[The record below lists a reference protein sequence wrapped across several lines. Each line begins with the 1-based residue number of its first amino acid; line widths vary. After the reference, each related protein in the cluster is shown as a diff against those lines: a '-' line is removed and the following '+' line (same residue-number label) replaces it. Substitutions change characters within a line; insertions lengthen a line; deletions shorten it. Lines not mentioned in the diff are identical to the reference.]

1 MLTEIPIRL
10 SNHHI
15 HLSREAALALFGREE
30 LTFMRYLDGEG
41 DLVAYNETVTVKGPK
56 GSIQG
61 IRVLGPL
68 RGKVQVEL
76 LVTDGYKLGVKA
88 PIRMSGDLEAAA
100 ELTIIGPCGEL
111 TLPCGIIAHRHIHM
125 HIDTAAE
132 MHLADGDA
140 VRVKVTGERGLTFDN
155 VKLKVSSKVTAHLMM
170 MHIDTEEGNAAG
182 IANDSVG
189 VLVGYPGSR
198 QKCD

>member
-1 MLTEIPIRL
+1 MTEIPIRL

-15 HLSREAALALFGREE
+15 HLSQEAVLALFGREE

-41 DLVAYNETVTVKGPK
+41 DLVAFNETVTVKGPK

-76 LVTDGYKLGVKA
+76 LVADGYKLGVNA
-88 PIRMSGDLEAAA
+88 PIRMSGDLEGAA

-111 TLPCGIIAHRHIHM
+111 TLPCGIVAHRHIHM
-125 HIDTAAE
+125 HTETAAKLR
-132 MHLADGDA
+132 LADGDT
-140 VRVKVTGERGLTFDN
+140 VQVKVAGERGMTFDN
-155 VKLKVSSKVTAHLMM
+155 VKVKVSPKVTAHPMM
-170 MHIDTEEGNAAG
+170 MHVDTEEGNAAG
-182 IANDSVG
+182 IANDSFG
-189 VLVGYPGSR
+189 VLAG
-198 QKCD
+198 

>member
-15 HLSREAALALFGREE
+15 HLSQEAAEALFGRKE

-76 LVTDGYKLGVKA
+76 LVTDCYKLGVNA
-88 PIRMSGDLEAAA
+88 PVRMSGDLEKAA
-100 ELTIIGPCGEL
+100 ELTLIGPCGEL
-111 TLPCGIIAHRHIHM
+111 TLPCGIIAHRHIHI
-125 HIDTAAE
+125 HTEKAAE
-132 MHLADGDA
+132 LRLADGDT
-140 VRVKVTGERGLTFDN
+140 VRVKVAGERGLTFDN
-155 VKLKVSSKVTAHLMM
+155 VKLKVSPKVTAHSMM

-182 IANDSVG
+182 IANDSAG
-189 VLVGYPGSR
+189 VLV
-198 QKCD
+198 D

>member
-15 HLSREAALALFGREE
+15 HLSREAALALFGKEE
-30 LTFMRYLDGEG
+30 LTFMRYLDGKG

-76 LVTDGYKLGVKA
+76 LVSDCYKLGAMA
-88 PIRMSGDLEAAA
+88 PVRMSGDLEGAT
-100 ELTIIGPCGEL
+100 ELTVIGTCGEL
-111 TLPCGIIAHRHIHM
+111 TLPCGIVAHRHIHM
-125 HIDTAAE
+125 HTATAAE

-140 VRVKVTGERGLTFDN
+140 VRVQVAGNRGLIFDN
-155 VKLKVSSKVTAHLMM
+155 VKLKVSPKVTAHPVM

-182 IANDSVG
+182 IVNNSVG
-189 VLVGYPGSR
+189 VLV
-198 QKCD
+198 D